1 MTLLATLRE
10 VTCRTQRK
18 LYRMMATNQS
28 THLVEKG
35 RIDDGQVYLPD
46 QSLWQHQWLVQVVA
60 HELFSANESE
70 ARIVLEQVRVGS
82 IVEMLEAYVGRRA
95 RDEDD
100 VGFGVGDEWLQCLG
114 QPFGEGSRVPE
125 QSKRS

>member
-1 MTLLATLRE
+1 
-10 VTCRTQRK
+10 
-18 LYRMMATNQS
+18 MMATNQS